1 MLNDFWIFISSVMIF
16 IGLVASEGLLLV
28 VGSLV
33 IVVAIA
39 ARVWD
44 RYSFRSVSHSRT
56 ISRQRAFIGDTV
68 DYSVSLDNDKVLP
81 LIWVD
86 IQDSF
91 PDGLDLVGATMRG
104 NGLESNRQHTITSS
118 LLPYQKAT
126 WKYSMKCLAR
136 GYHRIGPVRLRAGD
150 IFGFSS
156 SETRYT
162 EFDHILVYPQV
173 LDLDSLLF
181 PPDHPL
187 GDIRS
192 TRPLYFD
199 NSRVV
204 GQRGYQP
211 NDPLKHIDWKA
222 TARARSLQTK
232 VFEPVVSLNMLI
244 VMNGS
249 TRENTWQGSNRRLF
263 ERTVTVAASAADL
276 AERRGFSYGM
286 VSNAVASYSGKWI
299 NVPMGA
305 SSNQLAMTL
314 EALAM
319 AAPYVIAPL
328 SEVLNA
334 ERGSLPAGTTVLLVT
349 ASVGD
354 SLVEEIA
361 GIRDHGFPVTVLYCG
376 DGPPERDLGEIT
388 VISMATILDQAVAN
402 QTLTD
407 SVEEHEPVLA
417 E

>member
-1 MLNDFWIFISSVMIF
+1 MLNDLWILFSGIIIL

-33 IVVAIA
+33 IVLTIA
-39 ARVWD
+39 ARIWD
-44 RYSFRSVSHSRT
+44 KYAFRSVSHSRS
-56 ISRQRAFIGDTV
+56 INRRHAFIGDTV
-68 DYSVSLDNDKVLP
+68 EYTVSLDNDKLLP

-91 PDGLDLVGATMRG
+91 PDGLDLAGANIRG
-104 NGLESNRQHTITSS
+104 SGLDANRQHAITTS

-126 WKYSMKCLAR
+126 WKYSMTCSER
-136 GYHRIGPVRLRAGD
+136 GYHRIGPVRLRTGD
-150 IFGFSS
+150 MFGFTSA
-156 SETRYT
+156 EIRYT
-162 EFDHILVYPQV
+162 EFDHILVYPRV
-173 LDLDSLLF
+173 VDLAQLLF
-181 PPDHPL
+181 PAEHPL
-187 GDIRS
+187 GDVRGS
-192 TRPLYFD
+192 RPLYHD

-204 GQRGYQP
+204 GQRDYLP
-211 NDPLKHIDWKA
+211 RDPLKHIDWKA

-249 TRENTWQGSNRRLF
+249 TREHNWEASNRRLF
-263 ERTVTVAASAADL
+263 ERTVTVAASAAGL
-276 AERRGFSYGM
+276 ADRRGYSYGL

-305 SSNQLAMTL
+305 SSSQLSMAL

-328 SEVLNA
+328 AEVLNA
-334 ERGSLPAGTTVLLVT
+334 ERDSLPAGTTILLVT
-349 ASVGD
+349 PALGD
-354 SLVEEIA
+354 ALVDEIA
-361 GIRDHGFPVTVLYCG
+361 AIRGHGFPVIVLYAG
-376 DGPPERDLGEIT
+376 DGLPDRELGDIE
-388 VISMATILDQAVAN
+388 VIPVSGILDAAE
-402 QTLTD
+402 D
-407 SVEEHEPVLA
+407 YEPVIP

>member
-1 MLNDFWIFISSVMIF
+1 MLNDLWIFLSSILIF

-33 IVVAIA
+33 IVLAMA
-39 ARVWD
+39 ARVWE
-44 RYSFRSVSHSRT
+44 RYAFHSVTHSRT

-68 DYSVSLDNDKVLP
+68 DYTVSLDNDKVLP

-104 NGLESNRQHTITSS
+104 TGLESNRQHAITTS

-126 WKYSMKCLAR
+126 WKYSLKCTER
-136 GYHRIGPVRLRAGD
+136 GYHRIGPVHLRSGD

-156 SETRYT
+156 AEIRYSEC
-162 EFDHILVYPQV
+162 DHILVYPRV
-173 LDLDSLLF
+173 VDLEGVLF
-181 PPDHPL
+181 PPEHPL
-187 GDIRS
+187 GDIRGS
-192 TRPLYFD
+192 RPLYYD
-199 NSRVV
+199 TSRAV
-204 GQRGYQP
+204 GLREYQP
-211 NDPLKHIDWKA
+211 RDPLKHIDWKA
-222 TARARSLQTK
+222 TARARRLQTK

-249 TRENTWQGSNRRLF
+249 SRELTWQGSNRRLF
-263 ERTVTVAASAADL
+263 ERTVTLAASVASLAD
-276 AERRGFSYGM
+276 RRGYTYGV

-305 SSNQLAMTL
+305 SSSQLAMTL

-319 AAPYVIAPL
+319 AAPYVVAPL
-328 SEVLNA
+328 ADVLNA
-334 ERGSLPAGTTVLLVT
+334 ERSSLPAGTTVLLVT
-349 ASVGD
+349 PYLGD
-354 SLVEEIA
+354 SLVKEITA
-361 GIRDHGFPVTVLYCG
+361 FRDHGCPVMVLYAG
-376 DGPPERDLGEIT
+376 DGLPDRDLGDIT
-388 VISMATILDQAVAN
+388 VIPMASILDAE
-402 QTLTD
+402 
-407 SVEEHEPVLA
+407 EEHEPVMA

>member
-1 MLNDFWIFISSVMIF
+1 MLNDLWIFLSSILIF

-33 IVVAIA
+33 IVLAMA
-39 ARVWD
+39 ARVWE
-44 RYSFRSVSHSRT
+44 RYAFHSVTHSRT

-68 DYSVSLDNDKVLP
+68 DYTVSLDNDKVLP

-104 NGLESNRQHTITSS
+104 TGLESNRQHAITTS

-126 WKYSMKCLAR
+126 WKYSLKCTER
-136 GYHRIGPVRLRAGD
+136 GYHRIGPVHLRSGD

-156 SETRYT
+156 AEIRYSEC
-162 EFDHILVYPQV
+162 DHILVYPRV
-173 LDLDSLLF
+173 VDLEGVLF
-181 PPDHPL
+181 PPEHPL
-187 GDIRS
+187 GDVRGS
-192 TRPLYFD
+192 RPLYYD
-199 NSRVV
+199 TSRAV
-204 GQRGYQP
+204 GLREYQP
-211 NDPLKHIDWKA
+211 RDPLKHIDWKA
-222 TARARSLQTK
+222 TARARRLQTK

-249 TRENTWQGSNRRLF
+249 SRELTWQGSNRRLF
-263 ERTVTVAASAADL
+263 ERTVTLAASVASLAD
-276 AERRGFSYGM
+276 RRGYTYGV

-305 SSNQLAMTL
+305 SSSQLAMTL

-319 AAPYVIAPL
+319 AAPYVVAPL
-328 SEVLNA
+328 ADVLNA
-334 ERGSLPAGTTVLLVT
+334 ERSSLPAGTTVLLVT
-349 ASVGD
+349 PYLGD
-354 SLVEEIA
+354 SLVKEITA
-361 GIRDHGFPVTVLYCG
+361 FRDTGCPVMVLYAG
-376 DGPPERDLGEIT
+376 DGLPDRDLGDIT
-388 VISMATILDQAVAN
+388 VIPMASILDAE
-402 QTLTD
+402 
-407 SVEEHEPVLA
+407 EEHEPVMA